1 MGEVGGNRKEEGR
14 KMERNSS
21 IASEGKGDLLKKQI
35 SIQPLHT
42 HHRDDREQQNENTTL
57 S

>member
-35 SIQPLHT
+35 SLQPLHT
-42 HHRDDREQQNENTTL
+42 HHKDDRGQQSKNTAL